1 MKNLRYLAGRFLL
14 GLLCGL
20 GFVLILY
27 CLSLPAKPFVYVGF

>member
-20 GFVLILY
+20 GLVLILY